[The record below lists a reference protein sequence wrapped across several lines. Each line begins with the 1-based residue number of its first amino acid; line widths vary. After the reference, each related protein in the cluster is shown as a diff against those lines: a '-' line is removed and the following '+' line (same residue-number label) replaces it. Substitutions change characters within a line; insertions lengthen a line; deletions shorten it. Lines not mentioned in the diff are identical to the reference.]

1 MFLKL
6 GLIGLILAVATGVLA
21 VLGTTAQGTPAS
33 GVTAVTARGVL
44 DPLWVNTRLANGA
57 RVRIKTR
64 GAIELVTQR
73 IEIAPLGS
81 TGWHFH
87 PGESVNVVQQ
97 GTVTLY
103 HDEDCTVG
111 VPYGPGTGTAF
122 VTHPDEVHLARNES
136 TTETVVLFA
145 TYFHPKTTPPTAIR
159 IDAPS
164 PGEGCPQ

>member
-6 GLIGLILAVATGVLA
+6 GLILAGLTGVLA
-21 VLGTTAQGTPAS
+21 VLGTIALATPAD
-33 GVTAVTARGVL
+33 GVTAVTARGDL
-44 DPLWVNTRLANGA
+44 DPLKVNTHFDNGA
-57 RVRIKTR
+57 KVKIKTE
-64 GAIELVTQR
+64 GPIEFVTQR
-73 IEIAPLGS
+73 IEVAPLGT

-87 PGESVNVVQQ
+87 PGENLNVVQQ

-103 HDEDCTVG
+103 HDEDCTAA
-111 VPYGPGTGTAF
+111 VPYGPGTAF
-122 VTHPDEVHLARNES
+122 PTHPDEVHLARNES